1 MNSLDITVAVVFWS
15 DGRLR
20 HQPKLALSR
29 YQSTTRAV
37 SAGWVVLGRP
47 SIFRLLKK
55 VVIRQEV
62 QYEVAARR
70 DVSASAITSDPSDLH
85 RALLK
90 MNLIDLMGFSI
101 GVEARRGNVDGRVDR
116 DIHIDQASEK
126 MTVPAIA
133 RIVS

>member
-1 MNSLDITVAVVFWS
+1 MNSLHITVAVVFWS

-37 SAGWVVLGRP
+37 STGWVVLGRP
-47 SIFRLLKK
+47 SIFHLVKK

-70 DVSASAITSDPSDLH
+70 DVSAITSDPSDLH

-101 GVEARRGNVDGRVDR
+101 GLEARRGNVDGRVDR

-126 MTVPAIA
+126 MTVPAVA
-133 RIVS
+133 RIVSAG

>member
-1 MNSLDITVAVVFWS
+1 MLKGSDPSASTRSLKGNGLMRCDGCGAEGAVTNTLHITVAVVFWS

-37 SAGWVVLGRP
+37 CAGWVVLGRP

-62 QYEVAARR
+62 QYEVAA
-70 DVSASAITSDPSDLH
+70 
-85 RALLK
+85 
-90 MNLIDLMGFSI
+90 
-101 GVEARRGNVDGRVDR
+101 
-116 DIHIDQASEK
+116 
-126 MTVPAIA
+126 
-133 RIVS
+133 

>member
-1 MNSLDITVAVVFWS
+1 M
-15 DGRLR
+15 
-20 HQPKLALSR
+20 
-29 YQSTTRAV
+29 
-37 SAGWVVLGRP
+37 VLGRP
-47 SIFRLLKK
+47 SIFHLLKK

-126 MTVPAIA
+126 MTVPASA
-133 RIVS
+133 RIVSAG